1 MVPLKSDNRYLIYRI
16 AQCVC
21 LPFGELD
28 NPDGVLRIVELVQ
41 VEANSV
47 VIITRRLIR
56 RHRLFVPDKK
66 IKGSIILATILVFAR
81 GGGFP

>member
-28 NPDGVLRIVELVQ
+28 NPDGVLRVVELVQ
-41 VEANSV
+41 VETNR
-47 VIITRRLIR
+47 VIIVTRRLIR
-56 RHRLFVPDKK
+56 RHRFFVPGNKN
-66 IKGSIILATILVFAR
+66 KGLNH
-81 GGGFP
+81 PYM